1 MYEPALSAQ
10 SFGLCCVFLSG
21 SRVQYGVFIGAA
33 TFKPQV
39 LSLCNSSETR
49 FKNKQCMENTPI
61 RHILAQKKTKKTF
74 TLLTKVSIM
83 VSLPPDERVTKGSG
97 DVNNDK
103 PHEILHRQ
111 VPAQNTTVSF
121 PTAQPVHRKNKAL
134 MVFAHCN
141 HAPPTVKL
149 CYTSEWERRMT

>member
-1 MYEPALSAQ
+1 MCTSWRSRRRALASAVFF
-10 SFGLCCVFLSG
+10 SVAVVCNTESSSAPLRLSPKFSVCV
-21 SRVQYGVFIGAA
+21 
-33 TFKPQV
+33 TPQKHD
-39 LSLCNSSETR
+39 SKTNNAWKTHTH
-49 FKNKQCMENTPI
+49 TPI

-141 HAPPTVKL
+141 HAPPP
-149 CYTSEWERRMT
+149 